1 METFQYEAL
10 DAIDRTVS
18 GAVRSHAPRHMK
30 PCLFFVLYTEL
41 DHV

>member
-1 METFQYEAL
+1 METFRYEAL
-10 DAIDRTVS
+10 DVTVRTVCGVVQS
-18 GAVRSHAPRHMK
+18 DAPRHMK